1 MKYQQ
6 SFKTYTK
13 KRLSE
18 AKDDTLEGQIL
29 SICDKLDLL
38 YEAYG
43 EIELGNPSLVYM
55 QMFKESLATI
65 KTYDNLACV
74 KYFIQKILPDL
85 FKGDFAGKDKMER
98 IAFSILLMGDEQ

>member
-6 SFKTYTK
+6 SFKTYT

-74 KYFIQKILPDL
+74 KYFIQKFYQIYLREILQE
-85 FKGDFAGKDKMER
+85 KIRWKE
-98 IAFSILLMGDEQ
+98 